1 MNDSNSR
8 LITSRSEFQTSLKDA
23 FAMVAE
29 SGVSEIWLCDENFS
43 DWPLNEPEV
52 VALLTRWSLSHRRC
66 NVLSLDFGVLQQR
79 HPRWVQWRRDRAHVV
94 HCMTPDESGGSHLPS
109 LLFAPGVVSVRL
121 ADRVRYRGRLTTAA
135 EDTAR
140 MREEV
145 GAVFQRCVEA
155 FPASTLGL

>member
-8 LITSRSEFQTSLKDA
+8 LITSRSEFQASLKEA
-23 FAMVAE
+23 FALVAD
-29 SGVSEIWLCDENFS
+29 SGVSEIWLCDENFA

-52 VALLTRWSLSHRRC
+52 VALLARWSFSHRRC
-66 NVLSLDFGVLQQR
+66 HVL
-79 HPRWVQWRRDRAHVV
+79 A
-94 HCMTPDESGGSHLPS
+94 PDESGGSHLPS

-121 ADRVRYRGRLTTAA
+121 ADRARFRGRLTTAA

-145 GAVFQRCVEA
+145 GALFQRSVET

>member
-1 MNDSNSR
+1 MNESNSR

-29 SGVSEIWLCDENFS
+29 SGVSEIWLCDENFA

-52 VALLTRWSLSHRRC
+52 VALLARWSLPHRRC
-66 NVLSLDFGVLQQR
+66 NVLSLDFGALQQR

-94 HCMTPDESGGSHLPS
+94 HCMKPDESGGSHLPS